1 MKLCENYKKT
11 CNLFIAKE
19 MYGAKIPLLEVKK
32 LLLGKETKEFSMK
45 NEQKQYGRIY
55 RY

>member
-1 MKLCENYKKT
+1 
-11 CNLFIAKE
+11 

-45 NEQKQYGRIY
+45 NEQKQWVAKLKYNPETKRIEFT
-55 RY
+55 R